1 MFLSGGAFTR
11 VSALDPLIL
20 HQLSSYS
27 KQLASINFR
36 SWSHRGPSL
45 QSGHSIRDYSSG
57 APTPTNSS
65 RGSAKNSVTAD
76 CAEELAPAR
85 PGTAPE
91 LSTYLVLH
99 TSTPSTQWPSH
110 PPMMSP
116 LMKALLMHMKPYKG
130 IVNIS
135 RDRSTIFSHAFPPP
149 NPSTLEAYPATLYR
163 SGNRAGIRP
172 PPIPISSLSLENIG
186 VLDQYLREAVDSTA
200 KQLPKGELQFR
211 KWCVSPVT
219 TTLTIR
225 TS

>member
-11 VSALDPLIL
+11 VSSLDPLVF

-45 QSGHSIRDYSSG
+45 QSGHIIRDYSSG

-65 RGSAKNSVTAD
+65 GGSTKDPVTVD

-91 LSTYLVLH
+91 QSTYLVLH

-130 IVNIS
+130 MVNIS

-149 NPSTLEAYPATLYR
+149 NPSTLEAYPATLYL
-163 SGNRAGIRP
+163 SGNRAGARP
-172 PPIPISSLSLENIG
+172 PPISIPSLSLDNTG
-186 VLDQYLREAVDSTA
+186 VLDQYLREAVDSPA
-200 KQLPKGELQFR
+200 KQVPTGEIQFR
-211 KWCVSPVT
+211 KSYVSLVA